1 MFDKVDEL
9 ETIMLGKDVNDPKF
23 AWLKE
28 KFDALRNDYPAQQY
42 VQRTA
47 LRAALAGVTFGSLAS
62 LIIHHFIFGCR

>member
-9 ETIMLGKDVNDPKF
+9 ETIMLGEYKDDPKF
-23 AWLKE
+23 AWLKK

-47 LRAALAGVTFGSLAS
+47 LAAAIAGATFGSFAS
-62 LIIHHFIFGCR
+62 LIIHHFLFGCR